1 MSKTNILINRIQ
13 QVDNFLNVASV
24 CANWQEFTQEL
35 EEWGVYSAAKID
47 FDDKELDV
55 NRLDS
60 FILGAQIIMYIVFTK
75 PNKFTKTYTEACQ
88 IAEDYYNNTGEVVAV
103 EKSELGADYQ
113 YLLYTNSP

>member
-47 FDDKELDV
+47 FDDEELDV
-55 NRLDS
+55 NILDK
-60 FILGAQIIMYIVFTK
+60 FIFSENGYERTGDDWNLIYQLGV
-75 PNKFTKTYTEACQ
+75 
-88 IAEDYYNNTGEVVAV
+88 
-103 EKSELGADYQ
+103 
-113 YLLYTNSP
+113 